1 MKRGF
6 VHSCSTCAGQFQTR
20 QVMVGTPEE
29 IRGII
34 GSLGQTR
41 ELQG

>member
-6 VHSCSTCAGQFQTR
+6 VHSYSTSAGQFQTR
-20 QVMVGTPEE
+20 QVMVGTHGE

-34 GSLGQTR
+34 GSLGQMR